1 MGTVKQ
7 YEVKVFDAL
16 ALPEAVE
23 YFDAHNMVQARRD
36 KLREALKTALTGK
49 EISFKYSGEVRL
61 GMVSDLPLSGHAIEY
76 LRVVVRPLKIGGE
89 PSKKIINIFLKDIRT
104 VREELPL

>member
-7 YEVKVFDAL
+7 FECKEFNAL
-16 ALPEAVE
+16 AMPEAVE
-23 YFDAHNMVQARRD
+23 YFDAHNMVQAKRD
-36 KLREALKTALTGK
+36 RLREALKAALTGK
-49 EISFKYSGEVRL
+49 EISFKYCGEVRL
-61 GMVSDLPLSGHAIEY
+61 GVIHDFPLSGHAIEY